1 MCINDMHAQQA
12 KNHLIIS
19 NGMIMEGVPEVSS
32 VQEGNLSPCIILGSQ
47 YSDLED
53 GAKYHRGENYER
65 STTK

>member
-32 VQEGNLSPCIILGSQ
+32 VQEPRGNLEPL
-47 YSDLED
+47 
-53 GAKYHRGENYER
+53 YHSGITVFR
-65 STTK
+65 SGGWSKI